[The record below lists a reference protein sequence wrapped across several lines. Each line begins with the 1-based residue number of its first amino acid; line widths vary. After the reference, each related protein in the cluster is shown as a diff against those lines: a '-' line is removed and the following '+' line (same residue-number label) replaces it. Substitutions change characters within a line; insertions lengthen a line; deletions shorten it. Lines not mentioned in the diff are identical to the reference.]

1 MVPEKRRKT
10 PAQKLQYSH
19 LMKSE
24 KTRKWRKTKIKT
36 EDAKKRKQ
44 KERMR
49 NKKRGGKKP

>member
-49 NKKRGGKKP
+49 NKKRGGKKT